1 MTLGMTQTNWWTT
14 SDVSTFISSGLETAS
29 EVSPTAS
36 PDTQVSETG
45 SSLYY
50 SGSYASGS
58 SAGVSTTVFTSPF
71 PVTTITNSATIF
83 TSYSDLIG
91 TKTFTNSFNMS
102 LPSDTALSDEATPS
116 VQFAASSQINPTC
129 VGNGLDAA
137 ADGLL
142 ASLVIPSAIGLI
154 IWLIF
159 AALRPRFRKVYG
171 LREWFVHQDIRPKPL
186 SDSIF
191 AFLFPPVPLVPSI
204 PSNVSDAGK
213 SIRTDAAL
221 FPSDDQLSQR
231 TLWTCFL
238 ICLGWTFLGLAGA
251 LPLYLV
257 STPCHSELPSPSLY
271 GGGYNMLQDL
281 SLSRLLR
288 LLDTGN
294 ISTANLAIMLKRAD
308 ATDSQNFRIR
318 IIVLTALTLVLA
330 LLPALW
336 KILREFNRLVA
347 YRERWLDIMCEGKDI
362 GWLSARYAPG
372 FVGWGEQRLKDF
384 ILKAGL
390 SLSFDHNSSR
400 DRNATRTRSSG
411 RRGRSG
417 ETEPLNADHDGRP
430 EVDIE
435 TLFSISNTEQLA
447 DLILRREEILGNL
460 EIAETQYITCFRLT
474 TPDPSLADWVPPSAE
489 DLTRPHISRPRP
501 LLGSRRRNPAFAA
514 SSLAPTSFVAPS
526 TYYKIR
532 GVHGISGGRFSDIKE
547 DHATFADS
555 ITSPIIGDRF
565 QEDNRRSQGSSF
577 FGLGNYFRAN
587 RSDEL
592 GMIRSRDEL
601 SMLTPI
607 PPPPDPRKYG
617 PNWLD
622 SSDVTGSYDVDK
634 PLPPV
639 EEEWVDVLQEQPG
652 KYIASEPNGNPAAGP
667 SSSRQRPKREQPV
680 SAGKRETFPFRKKDT
695 HEKQDIPPPHLRIQP
710 SGPFVRPQDGVDFD
724 YLGDIYRDITEWRTK
739 LKDINTQISNAQF
752 TCYKDIAEGARM
764 KGWLMVGRGLRHIP
778 GIQIIEGRAKEDVR
792 WDVLQNERTSLDTWV
807 MTATIIIAVILLA
820 AGLTAASGLALSNA
834 PDFAHYIT
842 FLQPVTTAGTLPS
855 GIVTVWVP
863 AVIATVFISLTLALV
878 HWVSNVRGTVSYSGG
893 QLMTFKITFYVLVS
907 VAVIWILTIGALL
920 FALHAFSGDLDKA
933 TTVAKGS
940 VYMTVFALSIV
951 LQIAIIFPGLLLLQP
966 LRLWSVIR
974 NERYAITPRQ
984 HFRAMYPKPYDATF
998 ATGACILGIIFAST
1012 FSLIFPLIGPAV
1024 VILLFLTLIAHRFLV
1039 GYVYGRTLSQ
1049 TGGLIQIWLLCRVG
1063 TLLAFQPILLGLIFL
1078 ANEIWIEGGVLIG
1091 TGVIVILFVEAYT
1104 SWRTRQPGRRSLS
1117 IVTQNSLDTFISR
1130 ASQTRRLVV
1139 DEEESS
1145 QKSGSGVRR
1154 TRSSMASVLEMMSVT
1169 LAVMPSS
1176 STTRGSVPLQTEN
1189 LNDLTATERAARTHP
1204 EAPPRLPPLSFS
1216 DHEEDTAGILY
1227 APELIAPPPIIW
1239 LPNDSAGVARS
1250 EAVDLQ
1256 KYHDLRVTLDV
1267 RVTDDVMLQR
1277 PTPSGVRGQW

>member
-1 MTLGMTQTNWWTT
+1 MTFGTTETNWGTT
-14 SDVSTFISSGLETAS
+14 SDGPTSISSGSGLAS
-29 EVSPTAS
+29 EVSPAAS
-36 PDTQVSETG
+36 LVTQVSDMDP
-45 SSLYY
+45 SSSY
-50 SGSYASGS
+50 SGPYAMGS
-58 SAGVSTTVFTSPF
+58 SADVSTTVFTSAF
-71 PVTTITNSATIF
+71 PVTTITNSTTTF
-83 TSYSDLIG
+83 TSFSDSIA
-91 TKTFTNSFNMS
+91 TKTFTNSLLGSF
-102 LPSDTALSDEATPS
+102 PSGTVLSGESTPS

-129 VGNGLDAA
+129 VGDGLDAA

-142 ASLVIPSAIGLI
+142 ASLVLPSAVGLI

-159 AALRPRFRKVYG
+159 AVLRPRFRQVYG
-171 LREWFVHQDIRPKPL
+171 LREWFVHQDLRPKPL
-186 SDSIF
+186 SESLF
-191 AFLFPPVPLVPSI
+191 AFLFPRVPLVPSI

-213 SIRTDAAL
+213 SIRADAAL

-257 STPCHSELPSPSLY
+257 SAPCHSELPSPSLY

-288 LLDTGN
+288 LLDAGN
-294 ISTANLAIMLKRAD
+294 ISTANLATMLKRAD
-308 ATDSQNFRIR
+308 ATDSQNFRVR
-318 IIVLTALTLVLA
+318 IIVLTALTLGLA

-347 YRERWLDIMCEGKDI
+347 YRERWLDTMCEGKDI

-384 ILKAGL
+384 IVKTGL
-390 SLSFDHNSSR
+390 SLSFDQNDSSR
-400 DRNATRTRSSG
+400 DRNATRIRGSA
-411 RRGRSG
+411 RRRRSG
-417 ETEPLNADHDGRP
+417 ENEPLNANHDGRP
-430 EVDIE
+430 DVDIE
-435 TLFSISNTEQLA
+435 SLFSITDTQALA
-447 DLILRREEILGNL
+447 GLIQTRDEILGNL

-489 DLTRPHISRPRP
+489 DPTRPHISRPRP
-501 LLGSRRRNPAFAA
+501 LLGSRALIYSMTLQRRRNPAFAA

-526 TYYKIR
+526 TYYKLR

-547 DHATFADS
+547 DHAAFSNS
-555 ITSPIIGDRF
+555 ITSGDRF
-565 QEDNRRSQGSSF
+565 LEQNRRSQGSSF
-577 FGLGNYFRAN
+577 FGMSSYFRSN

-601 SMLTPI
+601 SMLSPI
-607 PPPPDPRKYG
+607 PEPPDPRKYG

-622 SSDVTGSYDVDK
+622 SSDKDSYDVDK

-652 KYIASEPNGNPAAGP
+652 KYIASEPNGDSAAGP
-667 SSSRQRPKREQPV
+667 STFGHRPKREQPV
-680 SAGKRETFPFRKKDT
+680 SAGKRETFPFRKKDNT
-695 HEKQDIPPPHLRIQP
+695 EKLDIPPPHLRIQS
-710 SGPFVRPQDGVDFD
+710 SGPFVRPQDGIDFD
-724 YLGDIYRDITEWRTK
+724 YLGEIYSDITEWRTK
-739 LKDINTQISNAQF
+739 LKDINTQITGAQY
-752 TCYKDIAEGARM
+752 TCYEDIAGGAQI

-778 GIQIIEGRAKEDVR
+778 GMQIIEGRAKEDVR
-792 WDVLQNERTSLDTWV
+792 WDVLQNERTNLDTWV
-807 MTATIIIAVILLA
+807 MRATIIIAVILLA
-820 AGLTAASGLALSNA
+820 AGCINIYFVTAASGLALSNA

-842 FLQPVTTAGTLPS
+842 FLQPGQFHTQ
-855 GIVTVWVP
+855 
-863 AVIATVFISLTLALV
+863 
-878 HWVSNVRGTVSYSGG
+878 GG
-893 QLMTFKITFYVLVS
+893 QFMTFKITFYILVS
-907 VAVIWILTIGALL
+907 VATIWILTIGALL
-920 FALHAFSGDLDKA
+920 FALQAFSNDLNKA

-940 VYMTVFALSIV
+940 VYMTVFALSII

-966 LRLWSVIR
+966 LRLWRLMR
-974 NERYAITPRQ
+974 NERHAITPRQ
-984 HFRAMYPKPYDATF
+984 HFRALYPQPYDPTI

-1012 FSLIFPLIGPAV
+1012 FSLIFPLVGPAV
-1024 VILLFLTLIAHRFLV
+1024 VLLLFLTLIAHRFLV

-1049 TGGLIQIWLLCRVG
+1049 TGGLIQIWLLRRFG

-1091 TGVIVILFVEAYT
+1091 TGVVVILFVEAYT
-1104 SWRTRQPGRRSLS
+1104 TWRTRQPGRRSLGV
-1117 IVTQNSLDTFISR
+1117 VTQNSLDTFISR

-1139 DEEESS
+1139 DEESS
-1145 QKSGSGVRR
+1145 HHSSSGVRR
-1154 TRSSMASVLEMMSVT
+1154 TRSSMASVLEMMSLT

-1176 STTRGSVPLQTEN
+1176 STTRGPVPLQTEN

-1216 DHEEDTAGILY
+1216 DHEEDTAGLLY

-1256 KYHDLRVTLDV
+1256 KYHDLRVTLDA

-1277 PTPSGVRGQW
+1277 PTPLRGQW

>member
-1 MTLGMTQTNWWTT
+1 MTFGTTQANWWTT
-14 SDVSTFISSGLETAS
+14 SEGSTSGS
-29 EVSPTAS
+29 ESVSPTTP
-36 PDTQVSETG
+36 PDTQISGTDP
-45 SSLYY
+45 SLYH
-50 SGSYASGS
+50 SGPYALGSGV
-58 SAGVSTTVFTSPF
+58 VSTTVFTSTF
-71 PVTTITNSATIF
+71 PVTTITNSATTF
-83 TSYSDLIG
+83 TSYSDSIV
-91 TKTFTNSFNMS
+91 TETFTNSFTGS
-102 LPSDTALSDEATPS
+102 PPSGIVLSNEATSS
-116 VQFAASSQINPTC
+116 VLFAASLQINPTC

-142 ASLVIPSAIGLI
+142 ASLVIPSAIGFI

-159 AALRPRFRKVYG
+159 AVLRPRFRQVYG
-171 LREWFVHQDIRPKPL
+171 LREWFVHQDLRPKPL

-191 AFLFPPVPLVPSI
+191 AFLFPRVPLAPSI

-213 SIRTDAAL
+213 SVRADAEL

-238 ICLGWTFLGLAGA
+238 ICLGWTFLGLVGA

-257 STPCHSELPSPSLY
+257 STPCHSELPSPSSY

-288 LLDTGN
+288 LLESGN
-294 ISTANLAIMLKRAD
+294 ISTANLATMLKRAD
-308 ATDSQNFRIR
+308 ATDSPNFRVR

-336 KILREFNRLVA
+336 KILHEFNNLVA
-347 YRERWLDIMCEGKDI
+347 YRERWLDTMCEGKDI

-390 SLSFDHNSSR
+390 SLSLDHNSSSR
-400 DRNATRTRSSG
+400 DRNATRTRRSG

-417 ETEPLNADHDGRP
+417 ENEPLNASHDGRP

-435 TLFSISNTEQLA
+435 TLFSISDTRDLA
-447 DLILRREEILGNL
+447 KLIDRRDYILGNL

-474 TPDPSLADWVPPSAE
+474 TPDPSLADWVPPSNE
-489 DLTRPHISRPRP
+489 DPTRPHISRPRP

-514 SSLAPTSFVAPS
+514 SSLASKSFVAPS
-526 TYYKIR
+526 TYYKLR
-532 GVHGISGGRFSDIKE
+532 GVHGINGGRFSDNKE
-547 DHATFADS
+547 DHATFSDS
-555 ITSPIIGDRF
+555 IASPILGDRF

-577 FGLGNYFRAN
+577 FGLGSYFRAN
-587 RSDEL
+587 KSVDEL

-601 SMLTPI
+601 SISSPI

-622 SSDVTGSYDVDK
+622 SSDIVGSYGVDK

-652 KYIASEPNGNPAAGP
+652 KYVASEPNGDSAAGP
-667 SSSRQRPKREQPV
+667 SSFRHRPKREQPI
-680 SAGKRETFPFRKKDT
+680 SAGKRETFPFRNSDDDKR
-695 HEKQDIPPPHLRIQP
+695 QDVPPPHLRIQP
-710 SGPFVRPQDGVDFD
+710 SGPFVRPQDGINFD
-724 YLGDIYRDITEWRTK
+724 YLGDIYSDITEWRSK
-739 LKDINTQISNAQF
+739 LKDINAEISTAQYS
-752 TCYKDIAEGARM
+752 CYADIAEGARI

-778 GIQIIEGRAKEDVR
+778 GIQIIEGRAKEDIR
-792 WDVLQNERTSLDTWV
+792 WDILQNERTSLDTWV
-807 MTATIIIAVILLA
+807 MSATIIIAVILLA

-842 FLQPVTTAGTLPS
+842 FLQSVTTAGALPS
-855 GIVTVWVP
+855 GIITVWIP
-863 AVIATVFISLTLALV
+863 AVGATIFISLTLALV
-878 HWVSNVRGTVSYSGG
+878 HWVSEIRGAVSQSGG

-907 VAVIWILTIGALL
+907 VAVVWILAIGALL
-920 FALHAFSGDLDKA
+920 FALHAFSVDLDKA
-933 TTVAKGS
+933 TMVAKGS
-940 VYMTVFALSIV
+940 VYMTVFALSII

-966 LRLWSVIR
+966 LRLWRIIR
-974 NERYAITPRQ
+974 GERRAITPRQ
-984 HFRAMYPKPYDATF
+984 RFRAMYPKPYDATI
-998 ATGACILGIIFAST
+998 ATGACVLGIIFAST

-1024 VILLFLTLIAHRFLV
+1024 MLLLFLTLIAHRFLV
-1039 GYVYGRTLSQ
+1039 GYVHGRTLSQ
-1049 TGGLIQIWLLCRVG
+1049 TGGLIQIWLLRRFG
-1063 TLLAFQPILLGLIFL
+1063 TLLAFQPIFLGLIFL
-1078 ANEIWIEGGVLIG
+1078 ANEIWIEGGVLVG
-1091 TGVIVILFVEAYT
+1091 TGVVVILFVEAYT
-1104 SWRTRQPGRRSLS
+1104 SWRTRLPGRRSLS
-1117 IVTQNSLDTFISR
+1117 IVSQDSLDTFTSR

-1139 DEEESS
+1139 DEEELS
-1145 QKSGSGVRR
+1145 QKSSSGARR
-1154 TRSSMASVLEMMSVT
+1154 TRSSMASVLEMMSLT
-1169 LAVMPSS
+1169 LAVTPSS

-1216 DHEEDTAGILY
+1216 DHEEDMAGILY

-1267 RVTDDVMLQR
+1267 RVTDDVMVQR
-1277 PTPSGVRGQW
+1277 PTPSRGQW

>member
-1 MTLGMTQTNWWTT
+1 MTLGTTQADWWTT
-14 SDVSTFISSGLETAS
+14 SDGSTFIPSGSEPAS

-36 PDTQVSETG
+36 PDTQVSEADP
-45 SSLYY
+45 SSYY
-50 SGSYASGS
+50 SGQYTSGS
-58 SAGVSTTVFTSPF
+58 SADVSTTVFTSTF
-71 PVTTITNSATIF
+71 PIMTITNSATIF
-83 TSYSDLIG
+83 TSYSDSIA
-91 TKTFTNSFNMS
+91 TKTFTNSFTES
-102 LPSDTALSDEATPS
+102 LPSGTALSGEVAPS

-142 ASLVIPSAIGLI
+142 ASLVLPSAVGLI

-159 AALRPRFRKVYG
+159 AVLRPRFRQVYG
-171 LREWFVHQDIRPKPL
+171 LREWFVHQDLRPKPL

-191 AFLFPPVPLVPSI
+191 AFLFPPCSF
-204 PSNVSDAGK
+204 
-213 SIRTDAAL
+213 DAAL

-288 LLDTGN
+288 LLETGN
-294 ISTANLAIMLKRAD
+294 ISTANLATMLKRAD
-308 ATDSQNFRIR
+308 STDSQNFRVR

-347 YRERWLDIMCEGKDI
+347 YRERWLDTMCEGKDI

-390 SLSFDHNSSR
+390 SLSFDHNNSSR
-400 DRNATRTRSSG
+400 DRSTPRTRSSG

-417 ETEPLNADHDGRP
+417 ENEPLNANHDGRP

-435 TLFSISNTEQLA
+435 TLFSISDTRHLA
-447 DLILRREEILGNL
+447 NLIQKRDEILGNL

-489 DLTRPHISRPRP
+489 DPTRPHISRPRP

-526 TYYKIR
+526 TYYKLR

-547 DHATFADS
+547 DHAAFSDS

-577 FGLGNYFRAN
+577 FGLGSYFRAN

-592 GMIRSRDEL
+592 GIIRSRDEL

-622 SSDVTGSYDVDK
+622 SSDVMGSYDVDK

-667 SSSRQRPKREQPV
+667 SSFRHRPKREQPV
-680 SAGKRETFPFRKKDT
+680 SAGKRETFPFRKKDGS
-695 HEKQDIPPPHLRIQP
+695 EKQDIPPPHLRIQS
-710 SGPFVRPQDGVDFD
+710 SGPFVRPQDGINFD
-724 YLGDIYRDITEWRTK
+724 YLGDIYSDITEWRTK
-739 LKDINTQISNAQF
+739 LKDINTQISDAQC
-752 TCYKDIAEGARM
+752 TCYGDIADGAKI

-807 MTATIIIAVILLA
+807 MSATIIIAVILLA

-842 FLQPVTTAGTLPS
+842 FLQPVTTADTLPS
-855 GIVTVWVP
+855 GIITIWIP
-863 AVIATVFISLTLALV
+863 AVVATIFIFLTLALV
-878 HWVSNVRGTVSYSGG
+878 HWVSDVQGAVSYSGG

-920 FALHAFSGDLDKA
+920 FALRAFSGDLNKA

-966 LRLWSVIR
+966 LRLWRVIR
-974 NERYAITPRQ
+974 SDKHAITPRQ
-984 HFRAMYPKPYDATF
+984 HFRAMYPKPYDATV

-1024 VILLFLTLIAHRFLV
+1024 VLLLFLTLIAHRFLV

-1049 TGGLIQIWLLCRVG
+1049 TGGLIQIWLLRRFG

-1091 TGVIVILFVEAYT
+1091 TGVVVMLFVEAYT

-1117 IVTQNSLDTFISR
+1117 VVTQNSLDTFISS

-1145 QKSGSGVRR
+1145 QKSSSGVRR

-1176 STTRGSVPLQTEN
+1176 STTRGPVPLQTEN

-1277 PTPSGVRGQW
+1277 PTPSRGQW

>member
-1 MTLGMTQTNWWTT
+1 MTFGTTDTNWWTT
-14 SDVSTFISSGLETAS
+14 SDGSTSTPSGSEPAS
-29 EVSPTAS
+29 EVSPAAS
-36 PDTQVSETG
+36 LATQVSDMDP
-45 SSLYY
+45 SLSH
-50 SGSYASGS
+50 SGPYALGS
-58 SAGVSTTVFTSPF
+58 SAGVSTTVFTSTF
-71 PVTTITNSATIF
+71 PVTTITNSATTF
-83 TSYSDLIG
+83 TSYSDSIA
-91 TKTFTNSFNMS
+91 TKTFTNSLLGSF
-102 LPSDTALSDEATPS
+102 PSGTALSGESTPS
-116 VQFAASSQINPTC
+116 VQFAASSQVNPTC
-129 VGNGLDAA
+129 VGDGLDAA

-142 ASLVIPSAIGLI
+142 ASLVLPSAVGLI

-159 AALRPRFRKVYG
+159 AVLRPRFRQVYG
-171 LREWFVHQDIRPKPL
+171 LREWFVHQDLRPKPL
-186 SDSIF
+186 SDSLF
-191 AFLFPPVPLVPSI
+191 AFLLPRVPLVPSI

-213 SIRTDAAL
+213 SIRADAAL

-288 LLDTGN
+288 LLDAGN
-294 ISTANLAIMLKRAD
+294 ISTANLATMLKRAD

-318 IIVLTALTLVLA
+318 IIVLTALTLGLA

-336 KILREFNRLVA
+336 KILHEFNRLVA
-347 YRERWLDIMCEGKDI
+347 YRERWLDTMCEGKDI

-384 ILKAGL
+384 ILKTGL
-390 SLSFDHNSSR
+390 SLSFDPNDSSR
-400 DRNATRTRSSG
+400 DRNATRTRSSA
-411 RRGRSG
+411 RRRRSG
-417 ETEPLNADHDGRP
+417 ENEPLNANHDGRP
-430 EVDIE
+430 DVDIE
-435 TLFSISNTEQLA
+435 SLFSITDTQALA
-447 DLILRREEILGNL
+447 GLIQTRDEILGNL

-489 DLTRPHISRPRP
+489 DPTRPHISRPRP

-526 TYYKIR
+526 TFYKLR

-547 DHATFADS
+547 DHATFSNS
-555 ITSPIIGDRF
+555 ITSGDRF
-565 QEDNRRSQGSSF
+565 LEQNRRSQGSSF
-577 FGLGNYFRAN
+577 FGVGSYFRAN

-601 SMLTPI
+601 SMLSPI
-607 PPPPDPRKYG
+607 PEPPDPRKYG

-622 SSDVTGSYDVDK
+622 SSLMDSYDVDK

-639 EEEWVDVLQEQPG
+639 EEEWVDVLHEQPG
-652 KYIASEPNGNPAAGP
+652 KYIASEPNGDSAAGP
-667 SSSRQRPKREQPV
+667 STFRHRPKREQPA
-680 SAGKRETFPFRKKDT
+680 SAGKRETFPFRKKNNT
-695 HEKQDIPPPHLRIQP
+695 EKQDIPPPHLRIQS
-710 SGPFVRPQDGVDFD
+710 SGPFVRPQDGIDFD
-724 YLGDIYRDITEWRTK
+724 YLGDIYSDITEWRTK
-739 LKDINTQISNAQF
+739 LKDINTQIAGAQC
-752 TCYKDIAEGARM
+752 TCYEDIAGGAQI

-807 MTATIIIAVILLA
+807 MSATIIIAVILLA

-842 FLQPVTTAGTLPS
+842 FLQPVTTAGSLPS
-855 GIVTVWVP
+855 GIITVWIP
-863 AVIATVFISLTLALV
+863 AVVATIFISLTLALV
-878 HWVSNVRGTVSYSGG
+878 HWVSHVQGSVSHTGG
-893 QLMTFKITFYVLVS
+893 QLMTFKITFYILVS
-907 VAVIWILTIGALL
+907 VATIWILTIGALL
-920 FALHAFSGDLDKA
+920 FALRAFSDGLNKA
-933 TTVAKGS
+933 STVAKGS

-966 LRLWSVIR
+966 LRLWRVMR
-974 NERYAITPRQ
+974 NERHAITPRQ
-984 HFRAMYPKPYDATF
+984 HFRAMYPQPYDATI

-1024 VILLFLTLIAHRFLV
+1024 VLLLFLTLIAHRFLV

-1049 TGGLIQIWLLCRVG
+1049 TGGLIQIWLLRRFG
-1063 TLLAFQPILLGLIFL
+1063 TLSAFQPILLGLIFL

-1091 TGVIVILFVEAYT
+1091 TGVVVILFVEAYT
-1104 SWRTRQPGRRSLS
+1104 TWRTRRPGRRSLS
-1117 IVTQNSLDTFISR
+1117 VVTQNSLDTFISR

-1139 DEEESS
+1139 DEESS
-1145 QKSGSGVRR
+1145 HHSSSGVRR
-1154 TRSSMASVLEMMSVT
+1154 TRSSMASVLEMMSLT

-1176 STTRGSVPLQTEN
+1176 STTRGPVPLQTEN

-1216 DHEEDTAGILY
+1216 DHEEDTAGLLY

-1256 KYHDLRVTLDV
+1256 KYHDLRVTLDI

-1277 PTPSGVRGQW
+1277 PTPLRGQW